1 MVTRKT
7 KEKLVKEVKNEE
19 GGGQKKYIVQIFS
32 RTSEMKKAVEIN
44 LLQDTKF
51 I

>member
-1 MVTRKT
+1 M
-7 KEKLVKEVKNEE
+7 EE
-19 GGGQKKYIVQIFS
+19 GGKKNVQIFS